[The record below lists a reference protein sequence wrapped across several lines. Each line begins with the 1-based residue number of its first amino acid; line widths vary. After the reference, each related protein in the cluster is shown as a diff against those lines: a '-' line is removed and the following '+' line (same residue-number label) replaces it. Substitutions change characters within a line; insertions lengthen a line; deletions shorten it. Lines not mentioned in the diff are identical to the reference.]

1 MIGTKYLRIIDPSD
15 IAADVTILLSIRDN
29 IPRKDALAA
38 FMRSDTFRHILED
51 ESMADI
57 DPRKRWNSTAGRFQD
72 VYEPITVSNREFLQ
86 MFTAIA
92 LKYSEIY
99 DEPLDKVVDSFNA
112 NGVYEMLGDGRSE
125 YITKT
130 YPYMAHY
137 VRGFL
142 DCTHNKV

>member
-1 MIGTKYLRIIDPSD
+1 
-15 IAADVTILLSIRDN
+15 
-29 IPRKDALAA
+29 
-38 FMRSDTFRHILED
+38 
-51 ESMADI
+51 
-57 DPRKRWNSTAGRFQD
+57 
-72 VYEPITVSNREFLQ
+72 

-99 DEPLDKVVDSFNA
+99 DEPLDKVVDSFNS
-112 NGVYEMLGDGRSE
+112 NGVYEMLDDGRSE

-137 VRGFL
+137 VRRFL